1 MTMSSSREKTQGEWP
16 QLSPRVRDLLR
27 LGAEKVLN
35 APDEWF
41 EELDE
46 VTLSQKGYMAGDPVL
61 IARTR
66 RHNRLNVRHWAAANV
81 KAPGAPV
88 PPNIGPEMPNAAR
101 DLIRRGATESA
112 LNLYRAGQNWAW
124 GKWIDIVF
132 DLTGDPKELHELLQ
146 VSAISIADFIDT
158 TIEMLTQQMAKERS
172 ELLRGNQAEYRD
184 VIKLILNHAPI
195 SPHVAGRRLGY
206 RLDQMHSAA
215 VVWGED
221 ALPDSGHLDGA
232 VEVLLQAANA
242 PRALTVVADSATR
255 WVWIPGG
262 RPDLTRVRQELS
274 PLVTVRIAFGTP
286 GRDIEGFRRSHWEA
300 VTAQRILSRSES
312 PERLVDYD
320 SVRLLALMI
329 PDRGRIQEFLEHTLG
344 DLLTA
349 EPVLRQSV
357 HTFLAS
363 GCNIARAALVLG
375 LHRNTLVRHL
385 ERAEELLPK
394 PFDDTRIAV
403 GMALEVLRWLAPAK
417 ERQRS

>member
-1 MTMSSSREKTQGEWP
+1 MAMSSSREKTQAEWP
-16 QLSPRVRDLLR
+16 QLSPRIRDLLR

-124 GKWIDIVF
+124 GKWINIVF
-132 DLTGDPKELHELLQ
+132 NLTGDPKELHELLQ
-146 VSAISIADFIDT
+146 FSAISIADFIDA
-158 TIEMLTQQMAKERS
+158 TIEALTQQMAKERS

-195 SPHVAGRRLGY
+195 SPQVAGRRLGY

-242 PRALTVVADSATR
+242 PRALTVAADSATR
-255 WVWIPGG
+255 WVWILGG
-262 RPDLTRVRQELS
+262 WPDLTRIRQELS
-274 PLVTVRIAFGTP
+274 PLVTVRIAFGTA

-312 PERLVDYD
+312 LERLVDYD

-329 PDRGRIQEFLEHTLG
+329 PDRGRIQEFLDHTLG

-349 EPVLRQSV
+349 EPLLRQSV
-357 HTFLAS
+357 HTFLAL

-403 GMALEVLRWLAPAK
+403 GTALEVLRWLAPAK
-417 ERQRS
+417 ERQHS